1 MTTASGSSV
10 SLGCFLGIGGD
21 NKEKAG
27 QGGKKEMWRRRGVRN
42 VGTAPV
48 TASVF

>member
-27 QGGKKEMWRRRGVRN
+27 QGGKK
-42 VGTAPV
+42 VGDSYKGELTLKM
-48 TASVF
+48 SIDQ